1 MEVPAHIWKALDTAY
16 AEIEAGNLET
26 AQAGLKKVVETT
38 PDVPEV
44 HFLLGNLAMEQEAY
58 QEAVDA
64 YKAAVALDDTYTDA
78 HHALAAAATEAGDN
92 ELALKHNLAVWAL
105 DSQADINLPGD
116 TMQEALRVIEGE
128 AENLLA
134 GLEAPYC
141 DRLADVPVQIQ
152 ERPSEAMVRA
162 GEDPRAL
169 VIFTPS
175 AATLVT
181 ASDVPAPPEHI
192 ILYWTNILD
201 AADDDDGLTEELEI
215 TLLNE
220 VARFYDLDDD
230 ALEALGLFE

>member
-26 AQAGLKKVVETT
+26 AEAGLKKVIEST

-58 QEAVDA
+58 QEAIDA
-64 YKAAVALDDTYTDA
+64 YKIAVGLDDTYADA
-78 HHALAAAATEAGDN
+78 HHALGGAASEAGDS

-105 DSQADINLPGD
+105 DSQADIDLPKD

-152 ERPSEAMVRA
+152 ERPSEEMVRA

-169 VIFTPS
+169 VVFT
-175 AATLVT
+175 AATT
-181 ASDVPAPPEHI
+181 SEPSGDVPAPPEHI

-215 TLLNE
+215 TMLNE
-220 VARFYDLDDD
+220 LARFYDLDED